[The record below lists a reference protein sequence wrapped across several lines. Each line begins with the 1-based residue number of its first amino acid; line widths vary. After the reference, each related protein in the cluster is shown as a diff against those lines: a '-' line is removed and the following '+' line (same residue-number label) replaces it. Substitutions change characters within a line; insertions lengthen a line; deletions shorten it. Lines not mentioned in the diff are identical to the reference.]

1 VLWLHFAECTD
12 CTEAAIRTTAPVF
25 DDLIF
30 DNISLRDESL
40 EDGIDRNR
48 RVEGGG
54 DQPSTRADGSDVV
67 AS

>member
-1 VLWLHFAECTD
+1 
-12 CTEAAIRTTAPVF
+12 VF

-54 DQPSTRADGSDVV
+54 DQPSARAEGPDVV
-67 AS
+67 VS